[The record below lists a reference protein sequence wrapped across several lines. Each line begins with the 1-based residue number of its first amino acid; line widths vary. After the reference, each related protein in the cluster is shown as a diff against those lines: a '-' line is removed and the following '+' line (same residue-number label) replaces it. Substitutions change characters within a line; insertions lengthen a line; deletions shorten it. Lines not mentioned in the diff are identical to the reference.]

1 MLVTRLVL
9 HVDFPTGPAVLC
21 AGALLAFNALLRLYF
36 SPVTRLEEKATS
48 LILAF
53 DIGQLG
59 IMLFLTGGLANPFAV
74 LLIAPTMISAMSQTW
89 IETGKLLAFAI
100 LCACVLAFWR
110 LPLRLADGT
119 PVSPPAFEIAGSLVA
134 IVVSAI
140 FVALYGGQVAK
151 AALSNRDSLHVDVR
165 KLRKMP
171 QLLQVRLGRLDEI
184 DERRPDH
191 APVPPLERH
200 AKGL

>member
-1 MLVTRLVL
+1 MAEMDFGYEARRLRVGTLIRLRWIAGGGQIAALLVTRLVL
-9 HVDFPTGPAVLC
+9 HINFPTGPTILC
-21 AGALLAFNALLRLYF
+21 AGALLAFNALLRIYF
-36 SPVTRLEEKATS
+36 SPVTRLQEKATT
-48 LILAF
+48 LILAV

-59 IMLFLTGGLANPFAV
+59 VMLFLTGGLANPFAV

-110 LPLRLADGT
+110 LPLQLADGT

-140 FVALYGGQVAK
+140 FVAFYGG
-151 AALSNRDSLHVDVR
+151 
-165 KLRKMP
+165 
-171 QLLQVRLGRLDEI
+171 
-184 DERRPDH
+184 
-191 APVPPLERH
+191 
-200 AKGL
+200 